1 MEETGI
7 NIVIIITTMGMARII
22 KTINKMDTRIENI
35 TITMGMCMDRITII
49 TLAVTSSCSI
59 ATTRIAQQL
68 LLLLPTVR

>member
-7 NIVIIITTMGMARII
+7 NIIITITTMVMARII
-22 KTINKMDTRIENI
+22 QIISKMDTRIENI
-35 TITMGMCMDRITII
+35 ITTMEMCMDRITII

-59 ATTRIAQQL
+59 TITRIAQQL